1 MLRRRKRLLK
11 ATVLTLD
18 LRTALCS
25 FSGTVRSNGRIQD
38 TETQM
43 APLPFQIKS
52 CLAVTAV
59 AQCAAAVTV
68 GALHL

>member
-1 MLRRRKRLLK
+1 MEPMLRRRKRLLK

-25 FSGTVRSNGRIQD
+25 FSATVDRI
-38 TETQM
+38 
-43 APLPFQIKS
+43 PLPFQIKS
-52 CLAVTAV
+52 CLAVAAV
-59 AQCAAAVTV
+59 ACLAVTV